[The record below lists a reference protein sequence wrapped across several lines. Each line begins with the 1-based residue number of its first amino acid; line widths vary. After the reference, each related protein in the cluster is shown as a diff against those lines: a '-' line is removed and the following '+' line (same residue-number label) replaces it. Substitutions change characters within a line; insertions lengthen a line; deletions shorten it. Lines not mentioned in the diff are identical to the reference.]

1 MIYTGS
7 IVQLAQNALKLA
19 NNILVPVLP
28 VQVLTNPDKTKSK
41 AKLCTGNNIY

>member
-28 VQVLTNPDKTKSK
+28 VQVLTNADKTKTE
-41 AKLCTGNNIY
+41 AMYR